1 MSSHKQYHSI
11 ENTELT
17 DIEHY
22 DAKPARKP
30 KAILNDTIV
39 QRARTLI
46 YQRNEKQTAIAKNP
60 HADDKE
66 IAAAA
71 EAVSNL
77 DRQIA
82 ECVLLDSRTDAHGY
96 EVIASLMSG
105 LAKLNATEGT
115 VRGSDL
121 SRDDR
126 SCILEAGR
134 LANVLPDDSLSL
146 PPHIIER
153 MRKIT
158 L

>member
-1 MSSHKQYHSI
+1 MRMK
-11 ENTELT
+11 
-17 DIEHY
+17 
-22 DAKPARKP
+22 KKW
-30 KAILNDTIV
+30 
-39 QRARTLI
+39 RAT
-46 YQRNEKQTAIAKNP
+46 
-60 HADDKE
+60 
-66 IAAAA
+66 A
-71 EAVSNL
+71 EAVSSL
-77 DRQIA
+77 DKQIA

-146 PPHIIER
+146 PPYIIER

-158 L
+158 P